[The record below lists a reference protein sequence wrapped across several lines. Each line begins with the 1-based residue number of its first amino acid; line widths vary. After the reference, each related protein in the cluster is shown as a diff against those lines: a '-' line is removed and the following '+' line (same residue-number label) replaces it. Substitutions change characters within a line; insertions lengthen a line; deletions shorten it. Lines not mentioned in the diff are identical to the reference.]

1 MDSYYFDRED
11 ALYEMHMDA
20 LNTFEDDQEDQ
31 EEQEED
37 DEPSLSAADRNESM
51 LR

>member
-11 ALYEMHMDA
+11 ALYEMYEDA
-20 LNTFEDDQEDQ
+20 MNTF

-37 DEPSLSAADRNESM
+37 QEEDEPSLSASDRNESM